1 MARVRLGAGRKGL
14 GWVIL
19 AALAFVGC
27 GDGGTDPGVDPALAP
42 FVGDWVATK
51 LVMTSVAN
59 PSVAPDLI
67 ALGSTFKLNVQPS
80 GQYTAILI
88 YAEQGATEIG
98 NISVSG
104 NTVTLNRVFPSR
116 GTTHAVFAFSGNKLT
131 LEGDTEFDFNLDG
144 TPEPALVRFELVKG

>member
-1 MARVRLGAGRKGL
+1 MAGVRQKTGRTGL
-14 GWVIL
+14 KW
-19 AALAFVGC
+19 AALAVLVFAGC

-42 FVGDWVATK
+42 FVGDWLATE

-98 NISVSG
+98 TLSVSG
-104 NTVTLNRVFPSR
+104 NTVALNRAFPSR
-116 GTTHAVFAFSGNKLT
+116 GTTHAVYSFSGNRLT

-144 TPEPALVRFELVKG
+144 TPEPALVRFELVKQ